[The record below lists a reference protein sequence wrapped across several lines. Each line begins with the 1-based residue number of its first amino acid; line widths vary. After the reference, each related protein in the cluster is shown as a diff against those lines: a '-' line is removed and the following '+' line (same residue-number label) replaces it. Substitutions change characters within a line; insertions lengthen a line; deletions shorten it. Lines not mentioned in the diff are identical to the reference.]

1 MDDSR
6 VPSPR
11 TENDG
16 PQTPVDSGA
25 AGEPVTG
32 GSPRVRWRVVAL
44 GVAASLPG
52 LALLC
57 VFAEHVELIYRLVS
71 VVGAIGALAGTV
83 LTLRF
88 VELPPASAEF
98 LAAADPTRPLD
109 ESLAAADAALAPA
122 AVGLTREPL
131 SAAAAADPA
140 PEPLPRPR

>member
-32 GSPRVRWRVVAL
+32 ASPRVRWRVVAL
-44 GVAASLPG
+44 GVAASIPG

-57 VFAEHVELIYRLVS
+57 VFAEYVDLIYRLVS
-71 VVGAIGALAGTV
+71 VVIAIGALAGTV

-109 ESLAAADAALAPA
+109 ESLASAA
-122 AVGLTREPL
+122 REPL

-140 PEPLPRPR
+140 PEPFPRPR

>member
-1 MDDSR
+1 MS
-6 VPSPR
+6 S
-11 TENDG
+11 EG

-25 AGEPVTG
+25 EGEDVIG
-32 GSPRVRWRVVAL
+32 GSPPVRWRVVAL

-57 VFAEHVELIYRLVS
+57 VFAEYVDLIYRLVS
-71 VVGAIGALAGTV
+71 VVIAIGALAGTV

-109 ESLAAADAALAPA
+109 ESLASADAALAPA
-122 AVGLTREPL
+122 AASPTREPL